1 MPVRKRQYFKN
12 GLSKVILA
20 VNARTSAV
28 TTPTKMAKTLPVSF
42 QYPLSNG
49 VANLVE
55 HNFVISAAYEKL
67 VLHKIN
73 EIYNKFFLS

>member
-1 MPVRKRQYFKN
+1 
-12 GLSKVILA
+12 
-20 VNARTSAV
+20 
-28 TTPTKMAKTLPVSF
+28 MAKTLPVSF

-49 VANLVE
+49 IANLVE